1 MGKLISQRRA
11 RNRMQLHLQ
20 TCNWRLATSNWR
32 LATEGNQNASSA
44 TNLTP
49 RKREICGK
57 RKNEARNK
65 ISSRSSA
72 VSVQFSWC
80 CCCWVSPHMASSFQL
95 LVSTGY
101 WLLTTGQW
109 LLVACRMLHAA
120 NEHSVVASVIKI
132 CHKSRRAG
140 HWTGFQVLPPTQ
152 RKWQIA
158 VSLLAVEKELL
169 LPVTVASR
177 RWRSTNQHPY
187 T

>member
-57 RKNEARNK
+57 RKMRLETK
-65 ISSRSSA
+65 SA
-72 VSVQFSWC
+72 HDLPQFQFSSVGVAAAGSVHIWL
-80 CCCWVSPHMASSFQL
+80 PASSYWYL
-95 LVSTGY
+95 LATGY

-140 HWTGFQVLPPTQ
+140 H
-152 RKWQIA
+152 
-158 VSLLAVEKELL
+158 
-169 LPVTVASR
+169 
-177 RWRSTNQHPY
+177 
-187 T
+187 